1 MPHSPF
7 LYRCLALADQGRGYV
22 GNGALVGAV
31 LVRDGVII
39 AEGYHAAFGHVHAE
53 RDLLQRYTDEILPHD
68 ILYVNLEPCCPSPT
82 KKTPPCT
89 DIIFERGIRNVVYG
103 MHDPDVRVAGKG
115 IEILQS
121 HGVIVMGPV
130 ESVLCERLNRG
141 FVSVRTQGRPYITLK
156 KAMMPDGRIS
166 NVDGSS
172 LKITSDEQ
180 NAWSH
185 TWLRS
190 THDAI
195 LVGVGTVIADDPRLD
210 IRLASPTPSPSPP
223 STGSGQAG
231 RGERQFNPWRIVLD
245 RTLRIQPDARVVT
258 DDNRHRTIIV
268 HGAIVDHDMNMTYD
282 YLREQGV
289 RLIEIPII
297 DDAFDW
303 NALWQ
308 ALITPDHDYH
318 GLTSILVEGG
328 TKTWEMCKQAGMM
341 DEEIILMGH

>member
-1 MPHSPF
+1 MHQEMIH
-7 LYRCLALADQGRGYV
+7 RCIAIAEHGRGYV

-39 AEGYHAAFGHVHAE
+39 AEGYHAGFGQVHAE

-68 ILYVNLEPCCPSPT
+68 ILFVNLEPCCPSLT

-89 DIIFERGIRNVVYG
+89 DIIFERGVRNVVYG
-103 MHDPDVRVAGKG
+103 MCDPDIRVAGKG

-121 HGVIVMGPV
+121 HGVTVMGPV

-141 FVSVRTQGRPYITLK
+141 FISVRTQGRPYITLK
-156 KAMMPDGRIS
+156 KAMMRDGRIANADRS
-166 NVDGSS
+166 P

-185 TWLRS
+185 TFLRS

-210 IRLASPTPSPSPP
+210 TRLYIDHGRPSKAPL
-223 STGSGQAG
+223 Q
-231 RGERQFNPWRIVLD
+231 PWRIILD

-258 DDNRHRTIIV
+258 DDHRHRTIIV
-268 HGAIVDHDMNMTYD
+268 HGAIVDHDMNMTQE
-282 YLREQGV
+282 YLHEQGV

-328 TKTWEMCKQAGMM
+328 AKTWDMFKQAGMM
-341 DEEIILMGH
+341 DEEVTLMGKVK